1 MKNKEQLSETAQM
14 RFDKA
19 TSFLKLVQA
28 AQKGG
33 WVDGDDLERVF
44 KTYLDWEDYKY
55 HDAFTLRYIYDET
68 YDQRLS
74 INDLILNWGHN
85 WTSFIDGLI
94 NASNIKDIVNT
105 HSTYYRTLWIGQPT
119 SQRLDWL
126 FNEFK
131 HLINE
136 E

>member
-1 MKNKEQLSETAQM
+1 MENKEQLSETAQM
-14 RFDKA
+14 RFDEA

-33 WVDGDDLERVF
+33 WEDNDRLERVF
-44 KTYLDWEDYKY
+44 KIYLDWEDYKY
-55 HDAFTLRYIYDET
+55 YDAFTLSYIYDET
-68 YDQRLS
+68 YERQYS
-74 INDLILNWGHN
+74 INDLIINQEN
-85 WTSFIDGLI
+85 DRTSFIDGLI
-94 NASNIKDIVNT
+94 NASDIKDIIST
-105 HSTYYRTLWIGQPT
+105 HSNYYRTIWIEKPT

-136 E
+136 